1 MYGSPETKINPTN
14 TNETLR
20 IRQRDNERSLG
31 RVATSAS
38 MDLDEYL
45 KVHEFDVIED
55 ESQDNGANSPESNKK
70 VKTEIV
76 ESNSRD
82 LIRVPLGKERNI
94 STVGLTDNTAVAVIF
109 KNKNKLGAYIQNYGP
124 ENDLKSTQTLAEL
137 LRSDMPKGSKLEQVV
152 ILTPEGKNKDAN
164 GKQLP
169 KNELL
174 TSYLKSIAEISQ
186 DEEIKTDV
194 QICTYPNPTE
204 RDITDDEVTLQA
216 KCRAD
221 GTTGVYIGSEVVKK
235 HPALSSP

>member
-1 MYGSPETKINPTN
+1 MYGSPETKINSTN

-82 LIRVPLGKERNI
+82 LIKVSLGKERNI

-109 KNKNKLGAYIQNYGP
+109 KNKNKSGAYIQNYSP

-137 LRSDMPKGSKLEQVV
+137 LRTDMPRGSKVEQII
-152 ILTPEGKNKDAN
+152 ILTPEGKNKDTN

-174 TSYLKSIAEISQ
+174 TSYLKSVVEISQ
-186 DEEIKTDV
+186 DKGAKTDA
-194 QICTYPNPTE
+194 QIYTYKKIDD
-204 RDITDDEVTLQA
+204 RDITDDEVKL
-216 KCRAD
+216 RAECHSD
-221 GTTGVYIGSEVVKK
+221 GTTVLYIGSEVAKSTPEV
-235 HPALSSP
+235 